1 LPTALSG
8 VWQGVFPVKVIEWIN
23 EWTARLS
30 ALVLGL
36 MTVLILVEIFLWNVF
51 SKTTLIA
58 DEYSAYGLAGLVFLG
73 AGYTLKEKGHIRITL
88 VLNLLPR
95 FLARAIEFLAG
106 VTATI
111 FLGYITFQLY
121 RMAASAFRYGST
133 SGTLTDTPL
142 WIPQAVVVFGA
153 AVFTLQM
160 GLETLK
166 LLPRIRSRLGES
178 IFSKTGEEC

>member
-1 LPTALSG
+1 MKA
-8 VWQGVFPVKVIEWIN
+8 IEWIN
-23 EWTARLS
+23 EWVARLS
-30 ALVLGL
+30 AVVLGL
-36 MTVLILVEIFLWNVF
+36 MTVLILVEIFLWNFF
-51 SKTTLIA
+51 SKSTMIA

-88 VLNLLPR
+88 VLNLLPNK
-95 FLARAIEFLAG
+95 LARAIEFLAG
-106 VTATI
+106 VAATL

-121 RMAASAFRYGST
+121 RMTASAFRYGST

-160 GLETLK
+160 AVETLK
-166 LLPRIRSRLGES
+166 LLPWCGAGLAPS
-178 IFSKTGEEC
+178 IFVAEGEGE